1 MTKTFDPTKS
11 CPVTKNFSCSEDDC
25 PLYNTE
31 LTECSLWRRAGIVL
45 RAGGSASVGAA
56 NDQELDLGQ
65 VFKDVTIWVDKACIL
80 QLGAVGNPNIN
91 MTVASGRVGTP
102 LVLTDIWIQKVYIT
116 TTETTNY
123 IITGN
128 G

>member
-1 MTKTFDPTKS
+1 MSEDFDPTKS
-11 CPVTKNFSCSEDDC
+11 CPVTKNAWCSESDC

-31 LTECSLWRRAGIVL
+31 LAQCSLWRRAQPYYEL
-45 RAGGSASVGAA
+45 AGAINGAQ

-65 VFKDVTIWVDKACIL
+65 IFKDVTIWVDKACII
-80 QLGAVGNPNIN
+80 QLGAIGNANIN
-91 MTVASGRVGTP
+91 MTVVSGRVGTP
-102 LVLTDIWIQKVYIT
+102 VVFTDILVQKVYIT

-123 IITGN
+123 IVTGN

>member
-1 MTKTFDPTKS
+1 MSEDFDPSKS
-11 CPVTKNFSCSEDDC
+11 CPVTKNAWCSEDDC
-25 PLYNTE
+25 PFYNTE
-31 LTECSLWRRAGIVL
+31 LSQCSLWRRTAPYYELAGAI
-45 RAGGSASVGAA
+45 SGAQ

-65 VFKDVTIWVDKACIL
+65 IFKDVTVWVDKACTL
-80 QLGAVGNPNIN
+80 QLGAVGQANIN

-102 LVLTDIWIQKVYIT
+102 LVITDIWIQKVYIT

-123 IITGN
+123 IVTGN